1 MDFKNIIKSNG
12 RKFDRLRPVRSLLDG
27 DSRVKKPYFS
37 IFFINKRP
45 DFAYKKTNSVP
56 QMKLCSRSFTRLRKK
71 KKHLTASSIPFI
83 TITYSR
89 VFG

>member
-37 IFFINKRP
+37 IFLLINDLISLTKRQILFRKWNYVADHLP
-45 DFAYKKTNSVP
+45 ASE
-56 QMKLCSRSFTRLRKK
+56 KK
-71 KKHLTASSIPFI
+71 KKFNSVV
-83 TITYSR
+83 YS
-89 VFG
+89 FYNL

>member
-37 IFFINKRP
+37 IFLLINDLISLTKRQIL
-45 DFAYKKTNSVP
+45 F
-56 QMKLCSRSFTRLRKK
+56 RK
-71 KKHLTASSIPFI
+71 
-83 TITYSR
+83 
-89 VFG
+89 

>member
-71 KKHLTASSIPFI
+71 KKKNLTASSIPFI
-83 TITYSR
+83 TYSR

>member
-37 IFFINKRP
+37 IFLLINDLISLTKRQILFRKWNYVADHLP
-45 DFAYKKTNSVP
+45 ASEK
-56 QMKLCSRSFTRLRKK
+56 KK

-83 TITYSR
+83 SYSR

>member
-37 IFFINKRP
+37 IFLLINDLISLTKRQILFRKWNYVADHLP
-45 DFAYKKTNSVP
+45 ASE
-56 QMKLCSRSFTRLRKK
+56 KK
-71 KKHLTASSIPFI
+71 KNLTASSIPFI
-83 TITYSR
+83 TYSR

>member
-37 IFFINKRP
+37 IFLLINDLISLTKRQILFRKWNYVADHLP
-45 DFAYKKTNSVP
+45 ASE
-56 QMKLCSRSFTRLRKK
+56 KK
-71 KKHLTASSIPFI
+71 KKNLTASSILF
-83 TITYSR
+83 ITYSR

>member
-37 IFFINKRP
+37 IFLLINDLISLTKRQILFRKWNYVADDLP
-45 DFAYKKTNSVP
+45 ASE
-56 QMKLCSRSFTRLRKK
+56 KK
-71 KKHLTASSIPFI
+71 KKI
-83 TITYSR
+83 
-89 VFG
+89 

>member
-37 IFFINKRP
+37 NFLLINDLISLTKRQILFRKWNYVADHLP
-45 DFAYKKTNSVP
+45 ASE
-56 QMKLCSRSFTRLRKK
+56 KK
-71 KKHLTASSIPFI
+71 KNI
-83 TITYSR
+83 
-89 VFG
+89 

>member
-37 IFFINKRP
+37 IFLLINDLISLTKRQILFRKWNYVADHLP
-45 DFAYKKTNSVP
+45 ASE
-56 QMKLCSRSFTRLRKK
+56 KK
-71 KKHLTASSIPFI
+71 KKNLTASSIPFI
-83 TITYSR
+83 TYSR

>member
-37 IFFINKRP
+37 IFLLINDLISLTKRQILFRKWNYVADHLP
-45 DFAYKKTNSVP
+45 ASE
-56 QMKLCSRSFTRLRKK
+56 KK
-71 KKHLTASSIPFI
+71 KKKTFNSVVHSFYNL
-83 TITYSR
+83 
-89 VFG
+89 